1 MSHVL
6 YQVFVGLIVLLGS
19 AFALLGLVDSA
30 SLNTLLSRYFSY
42 GGTMTFNP
50 ETIVRFSHSA
60 PMLGWGLLGLAAALH
75 WLREPL
81 RRMAGVFDIDERAW
95 GRKPLL
101 ALFLISVAGLFL
113 EIVLIRWI
121 SVEIRIFAYF
131 KNLALLACFIGFGL
145 GAGMARK
152 RISYLVF
159 VAPLFLLV
167 VLVQLDPFL
176 GPLSLR
182 RAAALIAPQQ
192 DLLYWGAFTTN
203 SLLHA
208 IGFTLVGLTFLLV
221 VLPFVPVGQLVA
233 RLLSSGQPIKA
244 YSVNIAG
251 SLIGLWLYS
260 LVSFLWLPPA
270 AWFGLPLVM
279 SLWLLRPKREAFW
292 SGLAVSLSMMALLLV
307 PSQVGRVYWSPYQK
321 LVLTPREDARGGAFH
336 HIDVNNTFYQTMEN
350 GEQRL
355 EHHRF
360 PYLFVP
366 KPKRVLL
373 VGAGAGNDAAEAL
386 RHGASQVDAV
396 DIDPV
401 ILTIGKALHPD
412 RPYDSDRVTRIL
424 NDARAHFKRAEGNY
438 DVIVYARL
446 DSHTLLSGFTN
457 VRLDHYVYTRESFEE
472 AKRLLAP
479 DGVLVMSFVSMEP
492 WIRERLSET
501 MKVVFGQEPLN
512 LSPFSLVVGS
522 QERIKAAL
530 ARHPDLAARVFPLP
544 SPSGVKL
551 TTDDWPYLYLKEPK
565 VPSLHWLMSVFVVA
579 MVGLLL
585 RGSGLSPGKI
595 DWHFFFLGAA
605 FLLLEFQ
612 GVSRFALLF
621 GTTWLVNTIVISAFL
636 IMILAANWY
645 VQRTEI
651 RNLRPYYVGLLA
663 SVMLVLLPQQ
673 IWLGQSVLVRGLIAG
688 ALQAAPVFFAG
699 IIFATSFKRVA
710 DIPTAFAS
718 NLLGS
723 VFGGLLES
731 LSYVIGITSL
741 GWLVMALYALSWT
754 SLQGQWKLA
763 WPAGWS
769 SLLRRD
775 SLRAPA
781 TE

>member
-6 YQVFVGLIVLLGS
+6 YQMFVGLIVLLGS
-19 AFALLGLVDSA
+19 AFALLGLVGSA
-30 SLNTLLSRYFSY
+30 SLSTLLSRYFSY

-50 ETIVRFSHSA
+50 ETIVRFSRSA
-60 PMLGWGLLGLAAALH
+60 PVLGLGLLALAAALH
-75 WLREPL
+75 WCRAPL
-81 RRMAGVFDIDERAW
+81 RRVAGVFDVDERAW
-95 GRKPLL
+95 GRRPLL
-101 ALFLISVAGLFL
+101 ALFLVSVAGLFL

-145 GAGMARK
+145 GAALARK
-152 RISYLVF
+152 RISYLLF
-159 VAPLFLLV
+159 VAPLF
-167 VLVQLDPFL
+167 VLVALVQFDPFL
-176 GPLSLR
+176 GPISLR

-192 DLLYWGAFTTN
+192 DLLYWGAFATN

-233 RLLSSGQPIKA
+233 RLLSSGQPVKA

-270 AWFGLPLVM
+270 AWFGLPLAM
-279 SLWLLRPKREAFW
+279 SVWLLRPRRRAFW
-292 SGLAVSLSMMALLLV
+292 SGLALSAGMIGLLV
-307 PSQVGRVYWSPYQK
+307 IPSQQGAVYWSPYQK
-321 LVLTPREDARGGAFH
+321 LVLTPRQGEQGAFH

-350 GEQRL
+350 SAQRL

-366 KPKRVLL
+366 KPERVLL

-386 RHGASQVDAV
+386 ANGAAQVDAV

-412 RPYDSDRVTRIL
+412 HPYDSPRVRRIL
-424 NDARAHFKRAEGNY
+424 DDARAYFKKATGQY

-479 DGVLVMSFVSMEP
+479 DGVLVVSFVSQEP
-492 WIRERLSET
+492 WIRERLAQTLKS
-501 MKVVFGQEPLN
+501 VFDQEPLH
-512 LSPFSLVVGS
+512 LRPFSLVVGS
-522 QERIKAAL
+522 QERIKMAFIKN
-530 ARHPDLAARVFPLP
+530 PNLAARIAPLP
-544 SPSGVKL
+544 VPSGVRL

-565 VPSLHWLMSVFVVA
+565 VPFLHLVMSVFVIA
-579 MVGLLL
+579 MVCLLM
-585 RGSGLSPGKI
+585 RGSGLSLGRV

-636 IMILAANWY
+636 AMILAANWY
-645 VQRTEI
+645 VERVTI
-651 RNLRPYYVGLLA
+651 TSLRPYYLGLLA
-663 SVMLVLLPQQ
+663 SVVLVLLPQQ
-673 IWLGQSVLVRGLIAG
+673 MWLGQSALVRGLVAG
-688 ALQAAPVFFAG
+688 FFQAAPVFFAG